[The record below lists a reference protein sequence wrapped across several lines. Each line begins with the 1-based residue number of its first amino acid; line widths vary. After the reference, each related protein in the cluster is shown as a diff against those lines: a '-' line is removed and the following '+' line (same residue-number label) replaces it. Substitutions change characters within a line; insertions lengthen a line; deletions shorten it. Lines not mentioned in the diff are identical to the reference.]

1 MLGQS
6 QVADC
11 KTESSWKTRA
21 SPSLACKW
29 IHNTNMPVLCHAF
42 FFFFFLNGA
51 AVSKGE
57 KKNTSMMST
66 ECVQPLDIP
75 EDRLDKRDS
84 HCNHLEDLSEQLIKS
99 CDLKKK
105 PRKGKTIQPSQN
117 TEQEQKKPRRKDT
130 PAIHT
135 PPPLTGILSD
145 FSDNLLKRYGIS
157 EKPQR
162 ERVSQGSQITELE
175 QKKPR
180 RKDTPAIHIPPLIIG
195 NSSIKQGLLWVGTT
209 ETVRCT
215 S

>member
-1 MLGQS
+1 
-6 QVADC
+6 
-11 KTESSWKTRA
+11 
-21 SPSLACKW
+21 
-29 IHNTNMPVLCHAF
+29 
-42 FFFFFLNGA
+42 
-51 AVSKGE
+51 
-57 KKNTSMMST
+57 MMST

-105 PRKGKTIQPSQN
+105 PRK
-117 TEQEQKKPRRKDT
+117 
-130 PAIHT
+130 
-135 PPPLTGILSD
+135 GILSD

-180 RKDTPAIHIPPLIIG
+180 RKDTPAIHIPPLII
-195 NSSIKQGLLWVGTT
+195 
-209 ETVRCT
+209 
-215 S
+215 